1 MHISTIAVVIGLGLV
16 AACGPSKEEQ
26 EHYWTAYRALDPVR
40 AKLAAID
47 AALPAPGS
55 EEVQPCAAAVSLG
68 PVAIIGHAQLQYLI
82 EKPTESKRW
91 ERLVLSDEG
100 FGRMWSKGDAEKT
113 IEESKAPTSEAKSL
127 EESARLLGPAKSLVV
142 LRASRVEPGEL
153 GERTATGRAIARNAR
168 WDGWAFVYTFDEH
181 PVFQGAF
188 SLWSTNH
195 PTVSRLLEQ
204 GQGMTAEDLMYDAMK
219 AIHDNLHFVLSRP
232 GCPND

>member
-16 AACGPSKEEQ
+16 AACGPSKEEKDR
-26 EHYWTAYRALDPVR
+26 YWTANRALDPVR

-55 EEVQPCAAAVSLG
+55 EAVQPCAPEVASG

-82 EKPTESKRW
+82 EKPSEGKRW

-100 FGRMWSKGDAEKT
+100 FTRMWNKADAEKT
-113 IEESKAPTSEAKSL
+113 IEESKAPTSEAAGL
-127 EESARLLGPAKSLVV
+127 EEAGRLLGPAKSLVV
-142 LRASRVEPGEL
+142 LRASRMEPGEL
-153 GERTATGRAIARNAR
+153 GEKTATGQTIARNAR
-168 WDGWAFVYTFDEH
+168 WEGWAFVYSFDEH

-195 PTVSRLLEQ
+195 PTVSRLLEA
-204 GQGMTAEDLMYDAMK
+204 GQAMTAEDLMHDAMQ
-219 AIHDNLHFVLSRP
+219 AIHDNLHFVLTRP
-232 GCPND
+232 GCPNI